1 MKRFTKAS
9 AALLSIVMINTIG
22 SEDAGAFDAGAYD
35 CYSEC
40 GQACQKTVS
49 ELDWFSCYHRCK
61 ELPDECPKRIKPQGR
76 VKKGTPG
83 SATTLTICEAA
94 QKAWARNS
102 PAAPGL
108 QAKCDAA
115 GAAGGTGTTDK

>member
-49 ELDWFSCYHRCK
+49 ELDWFSCYHKCK
-61 ELPDECPKRIKPQGR
+61 HLPNECPTRVKPQGR
-76 VKKGTPG
+76 VKGDSPAPK
-83 SATTLTICEAA
+83 STLTICE
-94 QKAWARNS
+94 KAKQARARNS

-108 QAKCDAA
+108 EAKCAAA
-115 GAAGGTGTTDK
+115 GVSDSATEN